1 VKPTLAISILVEL
14 CAQRQLAIEALNL
27 ALARHRGAG
36 ERPLQASD
44 LSLDDLSDAERE
56 RLLRLGQQDLWQL
69 ITDHQATHALPPS
82 PSTRSA

>member
-1 VKPTLAISILVEL
+1 MKPTLAISILVEL
-14 CAQRQLAIEALNL
+14 CAQRRLAVEALTL

-44 LSLDDLSDAERE
+44 LSLDDLSATERA

-69 ITDHQATHALPPS
+69 ITDHQATHVLRPAAR
-82 PSTRSA
+82 TRSA